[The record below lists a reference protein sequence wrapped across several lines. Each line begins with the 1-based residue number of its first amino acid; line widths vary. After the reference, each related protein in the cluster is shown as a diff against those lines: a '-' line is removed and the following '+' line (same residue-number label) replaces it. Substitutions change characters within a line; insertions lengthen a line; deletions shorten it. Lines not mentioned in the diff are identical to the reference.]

1 MPDYFIVQNR
11 VLIHTFELVG
21 CEVGIVFWIC
31 SELTGIYIQ
40 RNFSANTYRNI
51 RVDYYDHIG
60 SKPYFEQSNT

>member
-31 SELTGIYIQ
+31 SELTGIY
-40 RNFSANTYRNI
+40 T
-51 RVDYYDHIG
+51 
-60 SKPYFEQSNT
+60 KEL